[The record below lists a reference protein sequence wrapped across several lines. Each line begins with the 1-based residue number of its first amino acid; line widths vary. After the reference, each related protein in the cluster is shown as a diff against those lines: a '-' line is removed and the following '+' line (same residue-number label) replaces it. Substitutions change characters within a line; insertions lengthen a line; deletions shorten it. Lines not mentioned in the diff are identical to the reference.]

1 MTSGISTAT
10 EIAPLLAAF
19 EAVPDPV
26 LLFDRGG
33 TILGFNSRA
42 KFFYGLKSDDI
53 GTRRTQGLDADVGGN
68 GGEDGW
74 DARLQH
80 KRWWEGRTRRIVASG
95 IRNIWIKW
103 HIERDAA
110 GDILWIVETSRDADH
125 YLLSYADEGFHRQRY
140 ASMFNTIAIGFL
152 EIDFRPVGT
161 EMRKLYDAGVTDLRG
176 YLADNPAKAREL
188 TDIAMMIDANAPA
201 IKMFDGESVEDLLGS
216 CAKFWPDESLVDYVE
231 GLALTMER
239 QSHYIREVRLS
250 SVKGR
255 PLEALLTN
263 AWSPESARRGIM
275 LMGVVDLTERNLAQR
290 ELDRVRGELAHA
302 ARVAMLGEVG
312 AAIAHEVS
320 QPLTA
325 IQTISAA
332 ARQRLNTGGLDHEA
346 ASDLF
351 ERVLRSAQRA
361 NDVVTRLR
369 AMASPGPATR
379 EPVRLDHLASEAL
392 RFIGHEIKGHA
403 ARTRIEAGQQLVVD
417 GDPIQLQQVIIN
429 LLLNALQACAQKGV
443 RPDIAIIVRP
453 EGEHMRLIVEDNGPG
468 IAPDVLP
475 RIFESFVSTKAS
487 GMGMGL
493 SICRGIMTSH
503 GGRMLLE
510 NLPDGAGAR
519 IGFEL
524 PARAG
529 AGDPAHLPPADP
541 IPA

>member
-1 MTSGISTAT
+1 MTRGTTTMSGLDQ
-10 EIAPLLAAF
+10 LLPAF

-26 LLFDRGG
+26 LVFDRRGQ
-33 TILGFNSRA
+33 IFGFNDRA
-42 KFFYGLKSDDI
+42 ATFYGLVAGDTGK
-53 GTRRTQGLDADVGGN
+53 RMVQGFDADLGGG

-80 KRWWEGRTRRIVASG
+80 KRWWEGRARRIVASG

-110 GDILWIVETSRDADH
+110 GEILWIVETSRDADH

-161 EMRKLYDAGVTDLRG
+161 EMRKLYDAGITDLRSH
-176 YLADNPAKAREL
+176 LAKHPDKAREL

-239 QSHYIREVRLS
+239 QAHYIREVRLT

-332 ARQRLNTGGLDHEA
+332 ARQRLNTGGLDHDA
-346 ASDLF
+346 ASELF
-351 ERVLRSAQRA
+351 ERVQRSAQRA
-361 NDVVTRLR
+361 NDVITRLR

-379 EPVRLDHLASEAL
+379 EAVRLDQLASEAL
-392 RFIGHEIKGHA
+392 RFLGHEIKAHA
-403 ARTRIEAGQQLVVD
+403 ARTRIEADTHSAVD

-443 RPDIAIIVRP
+443 RPDILISVRP
-453 EGEHMRLIVEDNGPG
+453 EGDRVRLIVEDNGPG

-475 RIFESFVSTKAS
+475 RIFESFVSTKSS

-503 GGRMLLE
+503 GGRMFLE
-510 NLPDGAGAR
+510 NLSAGAGAR

-524 PARAG
+524 PARTG
-529 AGDPAHLPPADP
+529 AQDFAAPPPGDP